1 MVKKVWLAVNDF
13 LLTFASQSIL
23 QSS

>member
-1 MVKKVWLAVNDF
+1 MVEKVWLAVNDF

-23 QSS
+23 HSS